1 MNSLVIY
8 DSKFGNTEHV
18 AQEMAKVLS
27 DYGPSKALHV
37 SKVQDEDLQDITLLI
52 LGCPI
57 QGWRPSAGM
66 QAFIGKLTPEALEGV
81 HVTCFDTRMHIAR
94 LLTGSAI
101 KPMTKELKGKGVTL
115 VASAQYFYVEGR
127 EGPLEEGEVSR
138 AKEWARKLAEQATT
152 QSSSVE

>member
-8 DSKFGNTEHV
+8 DSQFGNTEHV
-18 AQEMAKVLS
+18 AQEMAKVLAE
-27 DYGPSKALHV
+27 YGPSKALHV
-37 SKVQDEDLQDITLLI
+37 SNVQAEDLQDVILLI

-81 HVTCFDTRMHIAR
+81 KVTCFDTRMHIAR

-101 KPMTKELKGKGVTL
+101 KPMTKELKGKGVEL
-115 VASAQYFYVEGR
+115 AAPAQYFYVEGR

-138 AKEWARKLAEQATT
+138 AKEWARKLAEQASA
-152 QSSSVE
+152 QDPSAK